1 MCPGTLGEKTGP
13 FGKAKLPVN
22 YRASKPKAC
31 FLRILLL
38 AVLFGQGCVA
48 SYTWIRDQGDG
59 SSRNYQVPFEVV
71 WEAIPI
77 VVKEL
82 GTTIVE
88 ENKKKGYFLAE
99 GEQTAF
105 SYGERIAIY
114 VKKIDPA
121 NTQVEVVSK
130 RQWTSDLIARNW
142 EKPILDN
149 LDKTL
154 NQRRGRIS
162 RGEKIAG

>member
-1 MCPGTLGEKTGP
+1 MHPAVRSAKKP
-13 FGKAKLPVN
+13 ASFGQAKLPVK
-22 YRASKPKAC
+22 YRASKPQAC

-38 AVLFGQGCVA
+38 AVLFGQGCAA
-48 SYTWIRDQGDG
+48 SYTWIRDQGKG
-59 SSRNYQVPFEVV
+59 NSRHYQVPFEVV

-77 VVKEL
+77 VVREL
-82 GTTIVE
+82 GPLIVE

-105 SYGERIAIY
+105 SYGERITIY

-130 RQWTSDLIARNW
+130 RQWTSDLTARNW

-154 NQRRGRIS
+154 NQRRG
-162 RGEKIAG
+162 